1 MKKTILLG
9 SSLLFC
15 AAVLLAEQ
23 DTPLEMQMQILA
35 RGMKQLSMQIN
46 DPAKQQEN
54 VTLIETL
61 KQAAITSTGLEPRKT
76 ASIPQADRDKFL
88 ADYRAQIGKLSEAFT
103 QIEDSVKTG
112 KYDDAKSLMT
122 RIGSIKKEGHS
133 KFKQD

>member
-1 MKKTILLG
+1 MKKTILLA

-35 RGMKQLSMQIN
+35 RSMKKLSMQIN

-54 VTLIETL
+54 VTLIESL

-112 KYDDAKSLMT
+112 KYDEAKALIT
-122 RIGSIKKEGHS
+122 RIGSIKKDGHS

>member
-1 MKKTILLG
+1 MKKTILLA

-54 VTLIETL
+54 VTLIESL

-76 ASIPQADRDKFL
+76 VSIPQADRDKFL

-103 QIEDSVKTG
+103 QIEDSVKAG
-112 KYDDAKSLMT
+112 KYDQAKSLLT